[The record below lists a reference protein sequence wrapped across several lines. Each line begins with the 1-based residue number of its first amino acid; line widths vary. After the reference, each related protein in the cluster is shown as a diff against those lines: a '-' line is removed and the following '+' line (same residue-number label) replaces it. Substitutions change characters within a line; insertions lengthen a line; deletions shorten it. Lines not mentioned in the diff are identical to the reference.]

1 MRTPTFGMMGPVAV
15 FLTSY
20 RDLKACGLGM
30 VGAELGVGVAGVG
43 VSAPASF
50 LGGGFW
56 RFTSAATP
64 KIKTCAPQ
72 AGT

>member
-50 LGGGFW
+50 LGGGF
-56 RFTSAATP
+56 
-64 KIKTCAPQ
+64 
-72 AGT
+72 